1 MLSYETVVPDTL
13 ELLKELMNVPIF
25 SEMRLVGGT
34 ALALQYGHRQSVDL
48 DFFGKLNASA
58 EEIDAALGKIGNY
71 TIFNRTENIR
81 MYEVNG
87 VKVDFVN
94 YRYNW
99 IDNMVEEGIIR
110 LASPKDIAAMKV
122 NAIEGRGSRKDFID
136 MFFLLEHY
144 SFNEIIGFYK
154 EKYPEHSV
162 FRALMSFTYFSDAE
176 TQIMPKMLVPFEWE
190 KLKNRIVYEI
200 DSYSK

>member
-1 MLSYETVVPDTL
+1 
-13 ELLKELMNVPIF
+13 
-25 SEMRLVGGT
+25 
-34 ALALQYGHRQSVDL
+34 
-48 DFFGKLNASA
+48 
-58 EEIDAALGKIGNY
+58 
-71 TIFNRTENIR
+71 
-81 MYEVNG
+81 
-87 VKVDFVN
+87 
-94 YRYNW
+94 
-99 IDNMVEEGIIR
+99 
-110 LASPKDIAAMKV
+110 
-122 NAIEGRGSRKDFID
+122 

-200 DSYSK
+200 DSYGYIGVGRDDVKEKGEYAAIFYKKERLKLLESGNFWLSTTRPTPI